1 METVDLVRYA
11 LNTATV
17 GRAVLPSVTDTLL
30 VADKFRRAVMALCRN
45 PGQSLIG
52 HEADGSPCKNHQHA
66 FWWPLDEDNDG
77 FIDNVIV
84 WSPGGFEQHEID
96 ALRRL
101 TRLRQR
107 GGRPDMLVTPMYVGR
122 VEAYPSWREEYTTT
136 FVSATPYHCP
146 LSLSHG
152 RTGGGRL
159 RPITRV
165 IREGLR
171 RQGITEEI
179 EEISEIVFDYA
190 SDELMA
196 TLEAVAAGTLQEPT
210 HPRQYFATVE
220 PPSTFSPLPR
230 VHETVC
236 DRFQGACLK
245 DPDTGYPFGLSVGLR
260 VDCGER
266 FVRALSFCRRRRTIQ
281 AKSHGRMFLIRFHDP
296 RLPRPFAIGD
306 QCHFGLGLFI
316 PIPECPQSSDN
327 GKA

>member
-1 METVDLVRYA
+1 
-11 LNTATV
+11 
-17 GRAVLPSVTDTLL
+17 
-30 VADKFRRAVMALCRN
+30 
-45 PGQSLIG
+45 
-52 HEADGSPCKNHQHA
+52 
-66 FWWPLDEDNDG
+66 
-77 FIDNVIV
+77 VIV

-107 GGRPDMLVTPMYVGR
+107 GGRPDLLVTPMYVGPA
-122 VEAYPSWREEYTTT
+122 EAYPLWRKDYSTM

-152 RTGGGRL
+152 KTGGGRL

-196 TLEAVAAGTLQEPT
+196 TLEAVAAGTMQEPI
-210 HPRQYFATVE
+210 HPRQHFAAVE
-220 PPSTFSPLPR
+220 PPSTFPPLPR
-230 VHETVC
+230 FHETVC

-266 FVRALSFCRRRRTIQ
+266 FVRALSFCRRRRKFQ
-281 AKSHGRMFLIRFHDP
+281 AKGHGRMLLIRFRDP

-306 QCHFGLGLFI
+306 QCHFGLGLFV
-316 PIPECPQSSDN
+316 PIPPSTKPN
-327 GKA
+327 TTAT